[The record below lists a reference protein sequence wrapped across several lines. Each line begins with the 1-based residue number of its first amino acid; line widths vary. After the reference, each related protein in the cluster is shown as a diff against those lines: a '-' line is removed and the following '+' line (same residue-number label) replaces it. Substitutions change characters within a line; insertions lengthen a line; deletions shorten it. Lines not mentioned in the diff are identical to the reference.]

1 MAQQTESVGQGLE
14 RIYAR
19 LQALERRVAALE
31 NRGELPANAPL
42 EPFLAAIPKKK
53 EKWTGSTSVGPV
65 LGKAVLAIAGA
76 CLLRAVAEAGAAP
89 RWMMLVAGIA
99 YATAWLVWAV
109 RSHRRS
115 HFASVIFGLTAALI
129 LPPLLW
135 EGTVRFHEFTVG
147 FTSVVLVGG
156 VVLSLV
162 LAWKDRLEAIPW
174 IGTVAAA
181 GTAIALIVA
190 THELRP
196 LTIALLALAL
206 VTEVAATSGR
216 WLGLR
221 VVTAVAAD
229 FAVILLGLVMT
240 SAEGV
245 PESYRAMSTGELN
258 AYCAAFMAIY
268 SASIGVRAFVMER
281 KLTFAEV
288 AQAAVAF
295 VLGTWVSLRATH
307 GGSST
312 ALGAVF
318 LLLALGCYWGAL
330 TRFSGAEARRNR
342 RVSAN
347 YAAGLVLAGSFL
359 LLNGNFRVVAL
370 SVAAM
375 SAVAVFTRTKYFSL
389 AIHGTLYL
397 LAAGIACGLFTYAS
411 SALAG
416 KVPAWPEWSL
426 WVVAFAGLVSY
437 VLGSRASGEGWKARI
452 LWLLPAAVVG
462 SAVAA
467 LAVTGVAGLGP
478 GGLSAS
484 RLSMVRTGVTCV
496 IALGLGYAGSR
507 WNRVELGWVAYG
519 AIGLGALKLV
529 VEDLRFGSAGTL
541 MVSLLFY
548 GLILILLPR
557 LTRFGRIEV

>member
-1 MAQQTESVGQGLE
+1 MSEHAEKAEQGLE
-14 RIYAR
+14 QICAR
-19 LQALERRVAALE
+19 LQELERRVATLE
-31 NRGELPANAPL
+31 KRGELPANAPVQA
-42 EPFLAAIPKKK
+42 FLGITPK
-53 EKWTGSTSVGPV
+53 EKEKRRGSTSVGPV

-76 CLLRAVAEAGAAP
+76 YLLRAIAESRADS
-89 RWMMLVAGIA
+89 RWMMMVAGIA
-99 YATAWLVWAV
+99 YAMVWLVWAV
-109 RSHRRS
+109 RSHRSS

-135 EGTVRFHEFTVG
+135 EGTVRFHELSVG
-147 FTSVVLVGG
+147 FASVVLVGG
-156 VVLSLV
+156 LVLSLG
-162 LAWKDRLEAIPW
+162 LAWTERLEAIPW
-174 IGTVAAA
+174 IGTVAAVATA
-181 GTAIALIVA
+181 GALIVA

-196 LTIALLALAL
+196 LTIALLALGL
-206 VTEVAATSGR
+206 VTEVAAASGR

-221 VVTAVAAD
+221 VVTALGVD
-229 FAVILLGLVMT
+229 FAVGLLGLVMT

-245 PESYRAMSTGELN
+245 PDSYRAMSAGELN
-258 AYCAAFMAIY
+258 AYCAALMIIY
-268 SASIGVRAFVMER
+268 CASVGVRALVMKK
-281 KLTFAEV
+281 KLTYAEA

-307 GGSST
+307 GGSSRV
-312 ALGAVF
+312 LGAVF
-318 LLLALGCYWGAL
+318 LLLAVACYWGAL

-342 RVSAN
+342 RVSAI

-359 LLNGNFRVVAL
+359 LLNGNFQVVAL

-375 SAVAVFTRTKYFSL
+375 SAVAVFTRTKYLSL
-389 AIHGTLYL
+389 GIHGTLYL

-416 KVPAWPEWSL
+416 QVPAWPEWSF
-426 WVVAFAGLVSY
+426 WVMALSGLVSY
-437 VLGSRASGEGWKARI
+437 VLGSRVSGEGWRARL
-452 LWLLPAAVVG
+452 LWVMPAAVVG

-467 LAVTGVAGLGP
+467 LAVAGVAGLNSGQ
-478 GGLSAS
+478 LSAS
-484 RLSMVRTGVTCV
+484 RLSMVRTVVTCV

-529 VEDLRFGSAGTL
+529 FEDLRFGSAGTL

-548 GLILILLPR
+548 GLVLILLPR

>member
-1 MAQQTESVGQGLE
+1 MAEHTDKVEQGLE
-14 RIYAR
+14 RIYER
-19 LQALERRVAALE
+19 LQELERRVATLE
-31 NRGELPANAPL
+31 KREELPANVPVEAL
-42 EPFLAAIPKKK
+42 LGAITK
-53 EKWTGSTSVGPV
+53 EKEKRPGSTSVGPV
-65 LGKAVLAIAGA
+65 LGKAVLAIAGVY
-76 CLLRAVAEAGAAP
+76 LLRAIAESRAES
-89 RWMMLVAGIA
+89 RWMMLVTGIA
-99 YATAWLVWAV
+99 YAMVWLVWAV
-109 RSHRRS
+109 RSHRSS

-135 EGTVRFHEFTVG
+135 EGTVRFHELTVG

-156 VVLSLV
+156 AALSLG
-162 LAWKDRLEAIPW
+162 LAWKEKLEAIPW
-174 IGTVAAA
+174 IGILAAVA
-181 GTAIALIVA
+181 TAVALIVA

-196 LTIALLALAL
+196 LTTALLALAL
-206 VTEVAATSGR
+206 VTEVAAASGR
-216 WLGLR
+216 WLSLR
-221 VVTAVAAD
+221 MVTAVAAD
-229 FAVILLGLVMT
+229 SAVGLLGLVMT
-240 SAEGV
+240 SAERV
-245 PESYRAMSTGELN
+245 PDSYRAMGASELN
-258 AYCAAFMAIY
+258 AYCAALMIIY
-268 SASIGVRAFVMER
+268 CGSTGVRAFVMKR

-288 AQAAVAF
+288 AQATVAF

-307 GGSST
+307 GGSSR
-312 ALGAVF
+312 ALGAAF
-318 LLLALGCYWGAL
+318 LVLAVACYWGAL
-330 TRFSGAEARRNR
+330 TRFSGTEARRNR

-347 YAAGLVLAGSFL
+347 YAAGLVLAGSL
-359 LLNGNFRVVAL
+359 LLLSGNFQVVAL

-375 SAVAVFTRTKYFSL
+375 SAVAVFARTKYSSL
-389 AIHGTLYL
+389 GIHGTFYL

-416 KVPAWPEWSL
+416 KVPTWPEWSF
-426 WVVAFAGLVSY
+426 WVVALSGLVTY
-437 VLGSRASGEGWKARI
+437 VLGSRVSGEGWRARM
-452 LWLLPAAVVG
+452 LWVLPATVVG

-467 LAVTGVAGLGP
+467 LLVAGFAGLGSEEISP
-478 GGLSAS
+478 S
-484 RLSMVRTGVTCV
+484 RLSMVRTVVTCV

>member
-1 MAQQTESVGQGLE
+1 MADHTDKAAQGLE
-14 RIYAR
+14 QIYAR
-19 LQALERRVAALE
+19 LQALENRVATLE
-31 NRGELPANAPL
+31 RREEFPANVPAEASL
-42 EPFLAAIPKKK
+42 GAIPKEK
-53 EKWTGSTSVGPV
+53 EKRTRSTSVGPV

-76 CLLRAVAEAGAAP
+76 YLLRAIAESRAES
-89 RWMMLVAGIA
+89 RWMMLMAGIA
-99 YATAWLVWAV
+99 YAMVWLVWAV
-109 RSHRRS
+109 RRHRSS

-135 EGTVRFHEFTVG
+135 EGTVRFHELTVG

-156 VVLSLV
+156 VLLSLG
-162 LAWKDRLEAIPW
+162 LAWKEKLEAIPW
-174 IGTVAAA
+174 IATVAAA
-181 GTAIALIVA
+181 ATAVALIVA

-196 LTIALLALAL
+196 LTTALLALAM
-206 VTEVAATSGR
+206 VTEAAAASGR

-221 VVTAVAAD
+221 IVTAVAAD
-229 FAVILLGLVMT
+229 FAVALLGLVMT
-240 SAEGV
+240 ADAGV
-245 PESYRAMSTGELN
+245 PETYRAMGANELN
-258 AYCAAFMAIY
+258 AYCAALAIIY
-268 SASIGVRAFVMER
+268 CASTGVGAFVMNR

-288 AQAAVAF
+288 AQTTVAVA
-295 VLGTWVSLRATH
+295 LATWVSLRATH
-307 GGSST
+307 GGSSR
-312 ALGAVF
+312 ALGAAF
-318 LLLALGCYWGAL
+318 LMLAVACYWGAL

-342 RVSAN
+342 RVSAS
-347 YAAGLVLAGSFL
+347 YGAGLVVAGIL
-359 LLNGNFRVVAL
+359 LLLSGNFQAVAL

-375 SAVAVFTRTKYFSL
+375 SAVAVFARTRYWSL
-389 AIHGTLYL
+389 GIHGTLYL

-416 KVPAWPEWSL
+416 KVPTWPGWSF
-426 WVVAFAGLVSY
+426 WVVVLSGLVSY
-437 VLGSRASGEGWKARI
+437 VLGSRASGEGWRARM
-452 LWLLPAAVVG
+452 LWVLPAAVVG

-467 LAVTGVAGLGP
+467 LAVAGFAGLSSMEV
-478 GGLSAS
+478 SAS
-484 RLSMVRTGVTCV
+484 RLSMVRTVVTCV
-496 IALGLGYAGSR
+496 IALGLGYAGSW

>member
-1 MAQQTESVGQGLE
+1 MAQQTEKVEQGLE

-31 NRGELPANAPL
+31 NRGELPANAPV
-42 EPFLAAIPKKK
+42 EPCLGATPKEK

-76 CLLRAVAEAGAAP
+76 YLLRAVTESGAAP

-99 YATAWLVWAV
+99 YATLWLVWAV

-156 VVLSLV
+156 VVLSLG

-181 GTAIALIVA
+181 GTAVALIVA

-196 LTIALLALAL
+196 LTMALLALAL
-206 VTEVAATSGR
+206 VTEVAAASGR

-229 FAVILLGLVMT
+229 FAVVLLGLVMT

-245 PESYRAMSTGELN
+245 PDSYQAMSTGELN
-258 AYCAAFMAIY
+258 AYGAALMIIYCA
-268 SASIGVRAFVMER
+268 SLGVRAFLMER

-318 LLLALGCYWGAL
+318 LVLALGCYWGAL
-330 TRFSGAEARRNR
+330 TRFSGAEARWNR

-347 YAAGLVLAGSFL
+347 YASGLVLAGSFL

-370 SVAAM
+370 SVAAI

-389 AIHGTLYL
+389 AMHGALYL
-397 LAAGIACGLFTYAS
+397 FAAGIACGLFTYAC

-416 KVPAWPEWSL
+416 KVPTWPEWSL
-426 WVVAFAGLVSY
+426 WVVALAGLVSY
-437 VLGSRASGEGWKARI
+437 GLGSRVSGEGWRARM
-452 LWLLPAAVVG
+452 LWLVHAAVVG

-467 LAVTGVAGLGP
+467 LAVAGVAGLSP
-478 GGLSAS
+478 GELSAS

-496 IALGLGYAGSR
+496 IALGLGYAGSQ

>member
-1 MAQQTESVGQGLE
+1 MAQQTENVGQGLE

-53 EKWTGSTSVGPV
+53 RKWTGSTSVGPV

-76 CLLRAVAEAGAAP
+76 YLLRAVAESGAAP

-99 YATAWLVWAV
+99 YATVWLVWAV

-129 LPPLLW
+129 LPSLLW

-156 VVLSLV
+156 VLLSLG

-181 GTAIALIVA
+181 GTAVALMVA

-206 VTEVAATSGR
+206 VTEVAAASGR

-229 FAVILLGLVMT
+229 FAVVLLGLVMT

-258 AYCAAFMAIY
+258 AYCAALMVIY
-268 SASIGVRAFVMER
+268 CASIGVRAFLMER

-295 VLGTWVSLRATH
+295 VLGTWVSLLATH

-318 LLLALGCYWGAL
+318 LVLALGCYWGAL
-330 TRFSGAEARRNR
+330 TRFSGAEIRRNR

-347 YAAGLVLAGSFL
+347 YAAGLVLTGSFL
-359 LLNGNFRVVAL
+359 LLNGNFQVVAL

-375 SAVAVFTRTKYFSL
+375 SAVAIFTRTKYFTL
-389 AIHGTLYL
+389 AIHGALYL

-416 KVPAWPEWSL
+416 KVPTWPEWSL

-437 VLGSRASGEGWKARI
+437 ILGSRVSCEGWRARI

-462 SAVAA
+462 SAAAA
-467 LAVTGVAGLGP
+467 LAVAGIAGFGP
-478 GGLSAS
+478 GELSAS

-557 LTRFGRIEV
+557 LTRFGRIQV

>member
-1 MAQQTESVGQGLE
+1 MAEHTDKAAQGLE
-14 RIYAR
+14 QIYAR
-19 LQALERRVAALE
+19 LQELENRVAMLERREEFPV
-31 NRGELPANAPL
+31 NVPAEASL
-42 EPFLAAIPKKK
+42 GAIPKEK
-53 EKWTGSTSVGPV
+53 EKRTRSTSVGPV

-76 CLLRAVAEAGAAP
+76 YLLRAIAESRAES
-89 RWMMLVAGIA
+89 RWIMLVAGIA
-99 YATAWLVWAV
+99 YAMVWLVWAV
-109 RSHRRS
+109 RSHRSS

-135 EGTVRFHEFTVG
+135 EGTVRFHELTVG

-156 VVLSLV
+156 VVLSLG
-162 LAWKDRLEAIPW
+162 LAWTERLEAIPW

-181 GTAIALIVA
+181 ATAVALIVA

-206 VTEVAATSGR
+206 VMEVAAASER

-221 VVTAVAAD
+221 VVTALAAD
-229 FAVILLGLVMT
+229 SAVGLLGLVMT

-245 PESYRAMSTGELN
+245 PDSYRAMSAGELN
-258 AYCAAFMAIY
+258 AYCAALMTIY
-268 SASIGVRAFVMER
+268 CGSIGVRAFVMKR
-281 KLTFAEV
+281 KLTFAEI

-307 GGSST
+307 GGSSRV
-312 ALGAVF
+312 LGAVF
-318 LLLALGCYWGAL
+318 LLLAVGCYWGAL
-330 TRFSGAEARRNR
+330 TRFSEAEARRNR
-342 RVSAN
+342 RASAN
-347 YAAGLVLAGSFL
+347 YAAGLVLAGSLL
-359 LLNGNFRVVAL
+359 LLNANFQVVAL

-375 SAVAVFTRTKYFSL
+375 SAVAVFTRTKYLSL
-389 AIHGTLYL
+389 GIHGTLYL
-397 LAAGIACGLFTYAS
+397 VAAGIACGLFTYAS

-416 KVPAWPEWSL
+416 KVPTWPEWSF
-426 WVVAFAGLVSY
+426 WVVVLAGLVSY
-437 VLGSRASGEGWKARI
+437 VLGSRVSGEGWRARM
-452 LWLLPAAVVG
+452 LWVLPAAVVG
-462 SAVAA
+462 SALAA
-467 LAVTGVAGLGP
+467 LAVAGFAGLGS
-478 GGLSAS
+478 GELSSS

-529 VEDLRFGSAGTL
+529 FEDLRFGSAGTL